1 MADHPK
7 RPRGWHLDPSDPT
20 TVRHW
25 DGEQWQQVRSR
36 PTWSVWA
43 GDLVVDME
51 GRFETGHPWSGP
63 TPEGPARTATQRA
76 AAGAMGLGAEGRRA
90 DSSAVGGSDD
100 PTSGGRA
107 TGPHASGPAPRAV
120 APGPWTTS
128 RGPMALVMLFVT
140 TALAALAATV
150 VWPTGPRRATAAMPS
165 AFVSQ
170 ASQACALVL
179 GSPRPSALPD
189 NAAALAAEADQLD
202 ALRARLQVLSVATGA
217 QAQADVW
224 LASWQRFSAS
234 EIQRAQEPP
243 VAATNSPDPSPLARR
258 SRAEAQRADNFAAD
272 NGLQTCTILAY
283 GPAPVASIPT

>member
-1 MADHPK
+1 MADHAA

-25 DGEQWQQVRSR
+25 DGEQWEQVRRR

-51 GRFETGHPWSGP
+51 GRFETRHPWSGP
-63 TPEGPARTATQRA
+63 TPEGPARTAPQRA
-76 AAGAMGLGAEGRRA
+76 AAGAMGLGGEARRA
-90 DSSAVGGSDD
+90 DSPAVGGSDD
-100 PTSGGRA
+100 ATSGGGT
-107 TGPHASGPAPRAV
+107 TGPHTSGPAPRAV
-120 APGPWTTS
+120 ASGPWTTF
-128 RGPMALVMLFVT
+128 RGPMALVVLFVT

-150 VWPTGPRRATAAMPS
+150 VWPNGARRATVAMPS

-170 ASQACALVL
+170 ASQACALAL

-202 ALRARLQVLSVATGA
+202 ALRARLQVLSAATGA

-224 LASWQRFSAS
+224 LASWERFSAS
-234 EIQRAQEPP
+234 ESQRAQEPL
-243 VAATNSPDPSPLARR
+243 VAATTSPDPSPLGRR
-258 SRAEAQRADNFAAD
+258 SMAEAQRADNFAAG
-272 NGLQTCTILAY
+272 NGLQTCTILAH
-283 GPAPVASIPT
+283 GPAPMVSIPT